1 MDTNIGEEADQDAW
15 DKTRKL
21 KTEDTQVAYVFPEI
35 FKQKR
40 NMPER
45 VKIRIGQNNGKRS
58 KGQI

>member
-21 KTEDTQVAYVFPEI
+21 KIEDTQVAYVFPEI